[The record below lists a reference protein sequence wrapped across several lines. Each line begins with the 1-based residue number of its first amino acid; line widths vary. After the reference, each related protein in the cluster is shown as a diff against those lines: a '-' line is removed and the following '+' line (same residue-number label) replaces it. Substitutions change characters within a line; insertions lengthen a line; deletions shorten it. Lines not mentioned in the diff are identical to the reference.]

1 MTNGTLTQEQI
12 EQEFLQGLN
21 RLANMNTVD
30 ESLDDYLRYLNGER
44 KTGKD
49 GKPIGPDNYVS
60 TLESMISPIP
70 NALRNAQP
78 QAIQYEA
85 EWHQGAF
92 KADVEEAAKKYEDRV
107 ISEYAGF
114 KNRLLDENNK
124 GFKSELEKAL
134 EKVPDDKK
142 ELAREQETRRF
153 EAKLYQAVGTAAA
166 DFVLK
171 EDYKGNK
178 ELIDAAN
185 DLKELREAS
194 PDKRA
199 NIAATLTTQKHRL
212 SSNFPNLVKDWNK
225 EADGLE
231 AMYARVIG
239 KALVEQKDGNYTI
252 NQGLLKEAYG
262 NVDSIKKMSAGAR
275 VNYMQS
281 QAQNP

>member
-194 PDKRA
+194 PDERA